1 MSAPSKAHS
10 RLRLALAS
18 DALTRAYA
26 RTEPRRFSCATL
38 VMPTPASIAADIGPR
53 PGSSAIACWFMG
65 LRLFL
70 PKNTALLGRAT
81 APAALRF
88 RGCLAHADRR
98 MFCWRANG
106 AVTRPVER
114 RVRLHLRPEEAVT
127 SQDARPFV
135 FATSGQPS
143 AASVLVQPAL
153 SEDYGDWEG

>member
-1 MSAPSKAHS
+1 
-10 RLRLALAS
+10 
-18 DALTRAYA
+18 
-26 RTEPRRFSCATL
+26 
-38 VMPTPASIAADIGPR
+38 
-53 PGSSAIACWFMG
+53 MG

-135 FATSGQPS
+135 FANPGQWPS
-143 AASVLVQPAL
+143 IGRSLPGVSA
-153 SEDYGDWEG
+153 G